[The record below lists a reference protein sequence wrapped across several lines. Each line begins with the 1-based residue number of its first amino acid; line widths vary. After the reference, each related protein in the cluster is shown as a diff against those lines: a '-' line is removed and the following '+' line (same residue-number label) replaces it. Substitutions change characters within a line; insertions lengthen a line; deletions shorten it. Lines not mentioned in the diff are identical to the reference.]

1 MNNVGTAYVLWLGC
15 LLQLHGL
22 QRLYNGKIFTGLLW
36 LFTFG
41 LMGFGQLFDLILI
54 PGMVEE
60 HNAKLRARQGL
71 LPGGAAQSQ
80 PAIHRLMTHEFA
92 PTAIA
97 HPTPHQLTIKLLK
110 AAHIRGGKLSVTQG
124 VLDTEASFAEV
135 EATLQELAKTGYV
148 HVYNDPET
156 GIVTYEFREL

>member
-15 LLQLHGL
+15 LLQLYGL

-71 LPGGAAQSQ
+71 LPAGASHSQ
-80 PAIHRLMTHEFA
+80 PAIHRVMTQEFA
-92 PTAIA
+92 PAAIVR
-97 HPTPHQLTIKLLK
+97 PTPHQLTIKLLK
-110 AAHIRGGKLSVTQG
+110 AAHNRGGKLSVTQG
-124 VLDTEASFAEV
+124 VLDTEASFADV

>member
-60 HNAKLRARQGL
+60 HNTKLKASQGL
-71 LPGGAAQSQ
+71 LPGGTAQSQ
-80 PAIHRLMTHEFA
+80 PAIHRLVTHEFA

-97 HPTPHQLTIKLLK
+97 RPTPHQLTLKLLK
-110 AAHIRGGKLSVTQG
+110 AAHSRGGKLSVTQG
-124 VLDTEASFAEV
+124 VLDTEATFAEV
-135 EATLQELAKTGYV
+135 EATLRELAKTGYV

-156 GIVTYEFREL
+156 GIVMYEFREL